1 MRARRC
7 TTSPSSARAQ
17 PVSRRRCTRPAPDS
31 PPRYS
36 SASPPAA
43 SAPKP
48 STWRTTPAT
57 PDPPAASSYPWTCTI
72 RPSPSGRRPSWK
84 TSPPWTSPP
93 SPTSSSRPSTPTSPA
108 RSSWPRARW
117 PANSGCPARMSCAA
131 AAYPI
136 APPATATSIATRT
149 WWSWAAATRRR
160 PTSST
165 SRASAARCTWCT
177 GATSCG
183 PRPSTMN
190 AYANSATSSFA
201 GTALPRSSSRART
214 GA

>member
-1 MRARRC
+1 MFSGNTGALTERVPQMASKAQSCEYARSPRLRYHRGLFSESRVPRGPARGRPTTMTEQVTDNRMGARWGPMRARRC

-117 PANSGCPARMSCAA
+117 PANSGCPR
-131 AAYPI
+131 
-136 APPATATSIATRT
+136 
-149 WWSWAAATRRR
+149 
-160 PTSST
+160 
-165 SRASAARCTWCT
+165 
-177 GATSCG
+177 G
-183 PRPSTMN
+183 
-190 AYANSATSSFA
+190 
-201 GTALPRSSSRART
+201 
-214 GA
+214 